1 MMVELQLAEVAPIEL
16 DVQQAP
22 GIEYD
27 IGEYLPVVYT
37 DAPTFGGPYEVTPT
51 NQEQVLQT
59 NGKVMSDDVIIGP
72 IPNNYGLITWDGTKL
87 TVS

>member
-1 MMVELQLAEVAPIEL
+1 MIELQLAEVAPIEL
-16 DVQQAP
+16 DIEQTP
-22 GIEYD
+22 GIDYD

-37 DAPTFGGPYEVTPT
+37 DAPTYDGPYEVTPSNKAQALPT
-51 NQEQVLQT
+51 G
-59 NGKVMSDDVIIGP
+59 GKAMSNDVIIGP